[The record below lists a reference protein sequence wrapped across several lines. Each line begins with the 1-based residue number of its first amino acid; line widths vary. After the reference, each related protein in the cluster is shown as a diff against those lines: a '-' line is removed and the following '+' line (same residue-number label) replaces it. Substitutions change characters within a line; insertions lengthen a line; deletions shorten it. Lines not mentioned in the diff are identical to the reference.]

1 MLVIERGRLTQF
13 KKYIYMMALS
23 DKVFWKTCNGK
34 KLRTTLVNFVLCQEQ
49 IKNCNIPCVQLLFF
63 LHATL

>member
-1 MLVIERGRLTQF
+1 
-13 KKYIYMMALS
+13 MALS

-34 KLRTTLVNFVLCQEQ
+34 TLRTTLVNFVLCQEQ